1 MAIVLSPGI
10 MSGAFF
16 IQRNKKNG
24 KEMTGILYFKPDAQM
39 VKLRKK
45 SRKKNRELSMRC
57 IRISLRFILRSR
69 CRADESIFALRS
81 SETRIVV
88 NVSANRK
95 LQFGLD
101 KNVIDRPHRFGYNKI
116 IIWFRRL
123 F

>member
-45 SRKKNRELSMRC
+45 SRKKNRCL
-57 IRISLRFILRSR
+57 
-69 CRADESIFALRS
+69 A
-81 SETRIVV
+81 
-88 NVSANRK
+88 
-95 LQFGLD
+95 
-101 KNVIDRPHRFGYNKI
+101 
-116 IIWFRRL
+116 IW
-123 F
+123 